1 MKIIRVF
8 LGLVLSLLCLSF
20 LPQGILSQTFD
31 ENRAKEFI
39 NALISDKENISIYV
53 LPSELETSN
62 LLGIKYKDVKFKFL
76 IGNDIDDNIKSEILK
91 SGLKYN
97 ISLNKQDDVYS
108 ILEFSVPE
116 KNYIKKYYFQ
126 NEFMV
131 SQVYYY
137 TRNWKRIESAHFI
150 YIVNDSN
157 LINNYSINAVEKYF
171 SNVCDVLQIDEL
183 SLEKNKIRY
192 VLCRDQDEIEKI
204 TGYKSLGMC
213 DLAYDYVLS
222 TFPCHYHELSHLL
235 INYKLQNISLFTNP
249 FFQEGFAVAMGGRG
263 GREPYIIHY
272 VGLFL
277 AKSGF
282 IDYKDLLNRQKFIGE
297 DATISYPLSGLYNLF
312 LIKTIGIDK
321 YLVLYKKYSTDN
333 SGINQSE
340 INLADLPS
348 DNSWNEFINDRF
360 KPQGIYPAVNE
371 KSENIILKTE
381 NIIIGESQ
389 DYYEIRIKDTA
400 FLKEKNF
407 LPGYIS
413 SRFKELFPQRNYSG
427 EKYAFIANTKEI
439 LIYNLY
445 TNNLIA
451 DYTPSFSIPP
461 SEIKSIDG
469 YYVYNITKNVFGE
482 KLNGLIIS
490 R

>member
-1 MKIIRVF
+1 MEI
-8 LGLVLSLLCLSF
+8 
-20 LPQGILSQTFD
+20 
-31 ENRAKEFI
+31 
-39 NALISDKENISIYV
+39 
-53 LPSELETSN
+53 SN

-97 ISLNKQDDVYS
+97 VSLNNQDDVYS
-108 ILEFSVPE
+108 ILEFSIPE
-116 KNYIKKYYFQ
+116 KNYIKKYYFR
-126 NEFMV
+126 NGFMI
-131 SQVYYY
+131 SRIFYF
-137 TRNWKRIESAHFI
+137 TKEWKRIESAHFV
-150 YIVNDSN
+150 YIVSDSS
-157 LINNYSINAVEKYF
+157 LINNYAINAVEKFF
-171 SNVCDVLQIDEL
+171 SNVCDVLQIDKR

-213 DLAYDYVLS
+213 DLAYDCVLS

-249 FFQEGFAVAMGGRG
+249 FLQEGFAVAMGGRG
-263 GREPYIIHY
+263 GREPYIIHN
-272 VGLFL
+272 VGFFL

-340 INLADLPS
+340 INLTDLPS
-348 DNSWNEFINDRF
+348 ENSWNEFINDRF
-360 KPQGIYPAVNE
+360 TPQGTFPAVNDE
-371 KSENIILKTE
+371 FENTILKTG

-389 DYYEIRIKDTA
+389 DFYKIGIKDTA
-400 FLKEKNF
+400 FLKEENPQ
-407 LPGYIS
+407 PGYFCT
-413 SRFKELFPQRNYSG
+413 RFKELFPQKNYSG
-427 EKYAFIANTKEI
+427 EKYAFVADSKEI

-461 SEIKSIDG
+461 VEIKSING
-469 YYVYNITKNVFGE
+469 YYVFNITKNVFGKE
-482 KLNGLIIS
+482 LNGLIVS